1 MADGNT
7 GYLGTLL
14 DEYKKSGGATV
25 STKDKDN
32 KDITGVPIDKLVD
45 FMATQAGSLDKY
57 VHETLKKNDTDTISL
72 ADFPNGKA
80 TLADKTVIDVRAYFG
95 EKPSIAV
102 ADLKQF
108 QTQPIKDLTKKM
120 WAVIDSPD
128 GKGSG
133 GDGILTGEDL
143 NRANTSN
150 KQSILESLKT
160 ILGNA
165 ANVSTPAAQMA
176 INVLNFGNAIV
187 TNSAIY

>member
-80 TLADKTVIDVRAYFG
+80 TLADKTVIDVRAC
-95 EKPSIAV
+95 S
-102 ADLKQF
+102 
-108 QTQPIKDLTKKM
+108 
-120 WAVIDSPD
+120 
-128 GKGSG
+128 
-133 GDGILTGEDL
+133 
-143 NRANTSN
+143 
-150 KQSILESLKT
+150 
-160 ILGNA
+160 
-165 ANVSTPAAQMA
+165 
-176 INVLNFGNAIV
+176 
-187 TNSAIY
+187 